1 MYGNIFRDFFSN
13 IRILKTFVSEVEMSL
28 RLNVMKELRQS
39 DPEGIL
45 ALAVLLRKFSPNTE
59 QFDSKIITKVEKQI
73 GDDLEITIND
83 DDKKKKFAVRVRSK
97 DLMQQFHHF
106 LSKMSVHA
114 GKLDI
119 LLQSSLISGIVF
131 LEIAVSRLLHCH
143 LTQYPDS
150 AKIKEELL
158 SLEEIRNLGTLEE
171 AEKYLIDREVESIMR
186 GGLKDWI
193 KYFRNCIKVSLSG
206 IDDIQE
212 ELVEVFQRRNLF
224 VHNGGV
230 VNAIYMRNV
239 NDNYFQGLEM
249 DDKITISREYI
260 DSALAT
266 IELAG
271 AHFLLEMWKKAE
283 ECVPIE
289 SI

>member
-119 LLQSSLISGIVF
+119 LLQSSLICGIVF

-150 AKIKEELL
+150 AKIKEKLL

-186 GGLKDWI
+186 G
-193 KYFRNCIKVSLSG
+193 
-206 IDDIQE
+206 
-212 ELVEVFQRRNLF
+212 
-224 VHNGGV
+224 
-230 VNAIYMRNV
+230 
-239 NDNYFQGLEM
+239 
-249 DDKITISREYI
+249 
-260 DSALAT
+260 
-266 IELAG
+266 
-271 AHFLLEMWKKAE
+271 
-283 ECVPIE
+283 
-289 SI
+289 